1 VSAAGSGKIKC
12 NLRKVT
18 LPNTHLDMNLGLCSE
33 KLASAYLTYSKT
45 ISEPLQFNLM
55 KCQETHPSA
64 MVMFLFALV
73 GTIILTLAVRSFLSC
88 LCSDVEDFTHLFL
101 LFMITGMFPN
111 PIHRS
116 ETCNERYH
124 CNIHMT
130 ACFTAI

>member
-1 VSAAGSGKIKC
+1 
-12 NLRKVT
+12 
-18 LPNTHLDMNLGLCSE
+18 
-33 KLASAYLTYSKT
+33 
-45 ISEPLQFNLM
+45 
-55 KCQETHPSA
+55 
-64 MVMFLFALV
+64 
-73 GTIILTLAVRSFLSC
+73 LSC

-130 ACFTAI
+130 ACFTAIWRHSCSSNAVPIKTTALTYVTKCATFAKFA